1 MKRFLPIT
9 VLAVFAYPAATIS
22 CQSGKKAA
30 DPQIF
35 WDGGAIP
42 DPVFRTYVLDNFDT
56 DRDGKISRKEADA
69 VLAIDLGRLCAE
81 LGPATESL
89 AGIEYFKNLKQ
100 LICNGN
106 TLAEL
111 DLSQNTRLTE
121 LNCWDNPLPALNLSK
136 NTELVKLNCNYTAL
150 AELDLTQNKH
160 EIDGIVLS
168 CQSID
173 GTRSLQEYGVKGITL
188 LQQPIDRTRSDPK

>member
-81 LGPATESL
+81 LSAPQPNPSQASNISKTSNSSYATE
-89 AGIEYFKNLKQ
+89 IHW
-100 LICNGN
+100 
-106 TLAEL
+106 
-111 DLSQNTRLTE
+111 
-121 LNCWDNPLPALNLSK
+121 LN
-136 NTELVKLNCNYTAL
+136 
-150 AELDLTQNKH
+150 
-160 EIDGIVLS
+160 
-168 CQSID
+168 SI
-173 GTRSLQEYGVKGITL
+173 Y
-188 LQQPIDRTRSDPK
+188 PKIRG

>member
-150 AELDLTQNKH
+150 AELDLTQNTALT
-160 EIDGIVLS
+160 ELA
-168 CQSID
+168 
-173 GTRSLQEYGVKGITL
+173 
-188 LQQPIDRTRSDPK
+188 

>member
-81 LGPATESL
+81 LGPATESRHRIFQKPQT
-89 AGIEYFKNLKQ
+89 AHMQRK
-100 LICNGN
+100 
-106 TLAEL
+106 
-111 DLSQNTRLTE
+111 
-121 LNCWDNPLPALNLSK
+121 
-136 NTELVKLNCNYTAL
+136 YT
-150 AELDLTQNKH
+150 
-160 EIDGIVLS
+160 G
-168 CQSID
+168 
-173 GTRSLQEYGVKGITL
+173 
-188 LQQPIDRTRSDPK
+188 